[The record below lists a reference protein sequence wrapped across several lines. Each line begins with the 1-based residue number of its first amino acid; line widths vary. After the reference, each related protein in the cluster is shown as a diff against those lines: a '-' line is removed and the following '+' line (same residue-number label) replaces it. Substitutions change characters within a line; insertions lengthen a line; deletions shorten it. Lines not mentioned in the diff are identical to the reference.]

1 MHTSTTQG
9 PARPA
14 NTGFTLVEML
24 IVIAMIGVLAGL
36 AIPAYQEY
44 STRGKIPDATSNL
57 ALQQSK
63 MEQWF
68 QDQRSYLDGAACGGV
83 AATDSKSSSYFTF
96 TCSATATTFLLTA
109 TGNTSS
115 PMAGFVYTVDQDNLR
130 KTTGVP
136 NGWTLPTGDC
146 WVTKKGGI
154 C

>member
-1 MHTSTTQG
+1 MHTSTTHR
-9 PARPA
+9 PARLIH
-14 NTGFTLVEML
+14 TGFTLVEML
-24 IVIAMIGVLAGL
+24 IVIAMIGVLAGI
-36 AIPAYQEY
+36 AIPAYQDY

-83 AATDSKSSSYFTF
+83 PASDSGTSSYFTF

-109 TGNTSS
+109 TGKTGS

-136 NGWTLPTGDC
+136 NGWSLPSGNC
-146 WVTKKGGI
+146 WVTKKGGL

>member
-9 PARPA
+9 RARQA
-14 NTGFTLVEML
+14 TTGFTLVEML
-24 IVIAMIGVLAGL
+24 IVIAMIGILSAV

-83 AATDSKSSSYFTF
+83 PATDSKTSSYFTF

-109 TGNTSS
+109 TGKTGS
-115 PMAGFVYTVDQDNLR
+115 PMADFVYTVDQDNLR
-130 KTTGVP
+130 KTAHVP
-136 NGWTLPTGDC
+136 DGWTLPSGDC
-146 WVTKKGGI
+146 WVTKKGGL

>member
-1 MHTSTTQG
+1 MHTSTIQ
-9 PARPA
+9 RPTRLIA
-14 NTGFTLVEML
+14 TGFTLVEML
-24 IVIAMIGVLAGL
+24 IVIAMIGILAGV
-36 AIPAYQEY
+36 AIPAYQDY

-83 AATDSKSSSYFTF
+83 PASDTKTSSYFNF

-109 TGNTSS
+109 TGKTGS
-115 PMAGFVYTVDQDNLR
+115 PMAGFIYTVDQDNLR
-130 KTTGVP
+130 KTTAVP
-136 NGWTLPTGDC
+136 NGWTTNDSC

>member
-9 PARPA
+9 PARLA
-14 NTGFTLVEML
+14 TTGFTLVEML
-24 IVIAMIGVLAGL
+24 IVIAMIGILSAV
-36 AIPAYQEY
+36 AIPAYQDY

-63 MEQWF
+63 LEQWF

-83 AATDSKSSSYFTF
+83 PATDSKTSSYFTF

-109 TGNTSS
+109 TGNSS
-115 PMAGFVYTVDQDNLR
+115 GPMAGFVYTVDQDNVR
-130 KTTGVP
+130 NTTAVP
-136 NGWTLPTGDC
+136 NGWTAKNGC
-146 WVTKKGGI
+146 WITKKGGL

>member
-9 PARPA
+9 PARLA
-14 NTGFTLVEML
+14 TTGFTLVEML
-24 IVIAMIGVLAGL
+24 IVIAMIGILSAV
-36 AIPAYQEY
+36 AIPAYQDY

-63 MEQWF
+63 LEQWF

-83 AATDSKSSSYFTF
+83 PATDSKTSSYFTF

-109 TGNTSS
+109 TGNSS
-115 PMAGFVYTVDQDNLR
+115 GPMAGFVYTVDQDNVR
-130 KTTGVP
+130 NTTAVP
-136 NGWTLPTGDC
+136 HGWTAKNGC
-146 WVTKKGGI
+146 WITKKGGL

>member
-9 PARPA
+9 PARLA
-14 NTGFTLVEML
+14 TTGFTLVEML
-24 IVIAMIGVLAGL
+24 IVIAMIGILSAV
-36 AIPAYQEY
+36 AIPAYQDY

-63 MEQWF
+63 LEQWF

-83 AATDSKSSSYFTF
+83 PATDSASSSYFTF

-109 TGNTSS
+109 TGNSS
-115 PMAGFVYTVDQDNLR
+115 GPMAGFVYTVDQDNVR
-130 KTTGVP
+130 NTTAVP
-136 NGWTLPTGDC
+136 NGWTAKNGC
-146 WVTKKGGI
+146 WITKKGGL

>member
-9 PARPA
+9 PARPV

-24 IVIAMIGVLAGL
+24 IVIAMIGILSAV
-36 AIPAYQEY
+36 AIPAYQDY

-83 AATDSKSSSYFTF
+83 PATDSSTSSYFTF
-96 TCSATATTFLLTA
+96 TCSASATTFLLTA
-109 TGNTSS
+109 TGTGA
-115 PMAGFVYTVDQDNLR
+115 MAGFVYTVDQDNAR
-130 KTTGVP
+130 NTTSVP
-136 NGWTLPTGDC
+136 NGWTAKNGC
-146 WVTKKGGI
+146 WITKKGGI